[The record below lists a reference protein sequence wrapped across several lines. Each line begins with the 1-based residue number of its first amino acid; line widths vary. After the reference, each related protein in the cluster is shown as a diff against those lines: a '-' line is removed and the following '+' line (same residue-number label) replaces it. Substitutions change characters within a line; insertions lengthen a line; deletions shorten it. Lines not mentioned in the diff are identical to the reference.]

1 MASEEKCWIP
11 GGGQFGEEDILR
23 TFNQLAAYHGG
34 AAQRGLPEGEIEHM
48 MQAKGNQGALDDSV
62 QPGTRIAGGAHQI
75 AQHVNP

>member
-1 MASEEKCWIP
+1 MASEEVLDP
-11 GGGQFGEEDILR
+11 RGGQFGEEDILR

-48 MQAKGNQGALDDSV
+48 MQAKGNQGALNDSV